1 MQEVTRDDMEIVSAL
16 QLALADKVGQER
28 FEWWFG
34 ANTRLDLSDDAL
46 TVCVPNQFFQD
57 WLRKNYRQQIEAACA
72 ETLGKSAP
80 VNFCVDPSLAEPSA
94 AAPDSRSPAS
104 GSVSSGSISSGN
116 ILPVKAPAATVA
128 APPEPAGAVRRRF
141 ASLDSF
147 EVGPTNRLAHVA
159 VQSIVSRRG
168 ASSPLLLYGPTGVGK
183 THLLEGLWTE
193 VHKTRARCQA
203 VYLSAEQ
210 FTTQFLGALHGS
222 GLPSFR
228 RKYRSLDLLIID
240 DIQFLAGK
248 KATLVELLHTID
260 AFAREGRQL
269 AFSADRPPAELG
281 ELGPELITRLHGGLV
296 CRIQSP
302 DYETRRGIVGR
313 MAARFEMAVPDDV
326 LSYVAANFTSHAR
339 ELAGALNRLHAA
351 SLAAEQPI
359 SLAMAEEALAEMLRH
374 NARSVRLADI
384 EQAVC
389 QVFGLE
395 PQSLQSNRKG
405 KQVSHP
411 RMLAMWLARK
421 HTRAALSEIGY
432 YFGRRS
438 HSTVISAQ
446 KKINAWMADRTSL
459 DINQSACG
467 VEEAVRRIEQ
477 TLQAG

>member
-28 FEWWFG
+28 FELWFG

-72 ETLGKSAP
+72 ETLGKPAP
-80 VNFCVDPSLAEPSA
+80 VSFCVDPSLAEPSA
-94 AAPDSRSPAS
+94 EADDSRPSS
-104 GSVSSGSISSGN
+104 SDSV
-116 ILPVKAPAATVA
+116 LPLKAPAATVA
-128 APPEPAGAVRRRF
+128 ASPEPAGGARRRF
-141 ASLDSF
+141 ASLASF

-159 VQSIVSRRG
+159 VQSIVSRQG
-168 ASSPLLLYGPTGVGK
+168 ASSPLLLYGPTGCGK

-193 VHKTRARCQA
+193 VHKTRARSQA

-228 RKYRSLDLLIID
+228 RKYRGLDLLIID

-281 ELGPELITRLHGGLV
+281 ELGPELITRLQGGLV
-296 CRIQSP
+296 CNIQSP

-313 MAARFEMAVPDDV
+313 MASRFEMTVPDEV
-326 LSYVAANFTSHAR
+326 LSYVAANFTAHAR
-339 ELAGALNRLHAA
+339 ELAGALNRLHAT

-359 SLAMAEEALAEMLRH
+359 TLAMAEEALAEMLRH

-446 KKINAWMADRTSL
+446 KKINAWMADRTAL
-459 DINQSACG
+459 EINHGPCG